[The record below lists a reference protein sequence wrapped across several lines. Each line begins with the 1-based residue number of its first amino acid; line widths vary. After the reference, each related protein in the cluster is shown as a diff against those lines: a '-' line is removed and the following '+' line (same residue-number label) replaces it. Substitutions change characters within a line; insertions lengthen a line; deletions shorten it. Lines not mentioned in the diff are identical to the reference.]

1 MVVIGSIKNILQEA
15 IMENITE
22 ETVEIKSPLFILKAS
37 IMIFIGSYDIL
48 QLFLQISIGCGGVLS
63 GLFS

>member
-1 MVVIGSIKNILQEA
+1 
-15 IMENITE
+15 MENITE

-48 QLFLQISIGCGGVLS
+48 QLFLKISIGCRGVLS
-63 GLFS
+63 GILLFPQYG